1 MTERNNE
8 LISNLAPS
16 QNEPDM
22 DMDMDMNID
31 DATQE
36 NQDVTNVPSTNHRLE
51 LLGLPP
57 ELRLIIFR
65 HLLVYPWGFE
75 IGGRLLGRPPPVQ
88 ILRTSRL
95 IYREA
100 FVVLYREN
108 EFVNNYFDSW
118 SSPSYLSR
126 FTRLVDTMQNI
137 HIDIATRRVTS
148 HLGRFLQNMNH
159 FTGPTTI
166 RGTLTVCWI
175 HNNPVHRNLLD
186 LFIMY
191 LCRATNFRTIQ
202 FHISRDGEFDRMF
215 GTLQYFE
222 AALVPTFG
230 PAEYRIHEENGLRFH
245 PVRHLNRLRQPT
257 HGN

>member
-1 MTERNNE
+1 MD
-8 LISNLAPS
+8 I
-16 QNEPDM
+16 DM
-22 DMDMDMNID
+22 DID
-31 DATQE
+31 DASPEIQA
-36 NQDVTNVPSTNHRLE
+36 VTNIPLPNHRLE

-57 ELRLIIFR
+57 ELRLMIYR

-75 IGGRLLGRPPPVQ
+75 IEGRLLGRPPPVQ

-95 IYREA
+95 IYSEA

-118 SSPSYLSR
+118 SRPSYLSR

-137 HIDIATRRVTS
+137 HIDIATRRATL
-148 HLGRFLQNMNH
+148 HLGSFLQNMNH

-175 HNNPVHRNLLD
+175 HNDRVHRNLLD

-191 LCRATNFRTIQ
+191 LCRATNFRTIH
-202 FHISRDGEFDRMF
+202 FHISRDGEFDRVY
-215 GTLQYFE
+215 GVLQYFE

-230 PAEYRIHEENGLRFH
+230 PADCPIREGNGLRFH
-245 PVRHLNRLRQPT
+245 PVRHLNRLRQLT
-257 HGN
+257 DGN